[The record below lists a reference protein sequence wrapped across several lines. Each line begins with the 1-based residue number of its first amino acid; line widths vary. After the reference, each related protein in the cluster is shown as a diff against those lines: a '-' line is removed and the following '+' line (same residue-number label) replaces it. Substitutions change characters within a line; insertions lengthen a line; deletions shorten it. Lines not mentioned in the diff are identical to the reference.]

1 MKEKREERKKW
12 RGERRREREIE
23 EGWRKRV
30 RRRSQNGTISEVGL
44 TCSSSARASPW
55 C

>member
-1 MKEKREERKKW
+1 MEGREKER
-12 RGERRREREIE
+12 REIE

-30 RRRSQNGTISEVGL
+30 RRRSQNGTISELGL